1 MLTDAQSLRA
11 IRNPRH
17 PDTWNKIIGGTRKL
31 TPVEFTGV
39 ITGIDRLMI
48 ATHDKVT
55 VPGFKAQSNWS
66 GLPWDIL
73 FWKCA
78 NHDERMAAWMLGL
91 MAQYAFIHHPLHW
104 YTDRT
109 TYPGRDFPNAF
120 YFQGRY
126 PYK

>member
-17 PDTWNKIIGGTRKL
+17 PDTWNLIINGKHKL
-31 TPVEFTGV
+31 TQLEFNGV
-39 ITGIDRLMI
+39 ITGINTLMI

-55 VPGFKAQSNWS
+55 VPGFKAQANWS
-66 GLPWDIL
+66 GLPWLIL
-73 FWKCA
+73 YTKAA
-78 NHDERMAAWMLGL
+78 NYDERLAAWMLGL
-91 MAQYAFIHHPLHW
+91 MAQYAFIHHPQHW

-109 TYPGRDFPNAF
+109 TYAGRDFPNAF
-120 YFQGRY
+120 YFQGRW